1 MSKPQASEAAI
12 LERNGIAL
20 ENVVKQSEIAS
31 LMEEHGYDSTE
42 ISKGKALHEEA
53 LRVSRKNKNEGD
65 EAGEAYKIFAGIY
78 VRLDDLYSRDRK
90 KAKIVFREDP
100 VTLKKLELT
109 GTIPQAY
116 VAWQKTVANFYS
128 TLNAEPELI
137 DKLKRLKITA
147 ESVAAAITLVEQI
160 KTARAAYLKE
170 KGESEDATK
179 EKDAAFAKMDKWMSD
194 FYAVARIALEDKPQ
208 LLEAL
213 GKIVKS

>member
-1 MSKPQASEAAI
+1 M
-12 LERNGIAL
+12 
-20 ENVVKQSEIAS
+20 
-31 LMEEHGYDSTE
+31 
-42 ISKGKALHEEA
+42 
-53 LRVSRKNKNEGD
+53 
-65 EAGEAYKIFAGIY
+65 
-78 VRLDDLYSRDRK
+78 
-90 KAKIVFREDP
+90 
-100 VTLKKLELT
+100 KKLELT

-116 VAWQKTVANFYS
+116 VAWQKTVTNFYS

-194 FYAVARIALEDKPQ
+194 FYAVARIAMEDKPQ

>member
-42 ISKGKALHEEA
+42 IAKGKALHEEA
-53 LRVSRKNKNEGD
+53 LKVSRKNKVEGD
-65 EAGEAYKIFAGIY
+65 EASEAYKIYAGIY
-78 VRLDDLYSRDRK
+78 GRLDEMYSRDRK
-90 KAKIVFREDP
+90 KAKIVFKDDP

-116 VAWQKTVANFYS
+116 VVWQKTVANFYS

-194 FYAVARIALEDKPQ
+194 FYAVARIAMEDKPQ